1 MAHKTMID
9 GAVYEISGGKTLVN
23 GTAYSIDKGKTLV
36 GGTAYEV
43 GFGSG
48 EATLTVDIG
57 AHDSSGYSASVI
69 INAPFPNS
77 GLSAMM
83 GMVSEPPVTLS
94 GGMPGSWSYPVPVGT
109 VIEFNNGTVYL
120 NGTQQSMPS
129 YVVKGNVTIKTSN
142 VQQKCIYI
150 TEE

>member
-1 MAHKTMID
+1 MSH
-9 GAVYEISGGKTLVN
+9 KTLVN
-23 GTAYSIDKGKTLV
+23 GTVYEVDGGKTLIDGVAYNIDHGKTLV
-36 GGTAYEV
+36 GGTVYEI

-57 AHDSSGYSASVI
+57 APDSSGYSASVI

-77 GLSAMM
+77 GMSAMM

-94 GGMPGSWSYPVPVGT
+94 GGMTGSWSYPVPVGT

-142 VQQKCIYI
+142 VPQKRIYI